1 MVLEFLAA
9 AVLMAFGVMCVY
21 FSIEQRLADKNL
33 LIFLL
38 VGILCISVG
47 GWIVI
52 SKLTVGFLLKKILGI
67 ILTALGAFLVIGF
80 PDVTDYQK
88 EGMTK
93 LGIFIGLVLGF
104 LGVWLLLS

>member
-1 MVLEFLAA
+1 MVLEFIVA
-9 AVLMAFGVMCVY
+9 AVLLAFGFMCVY
-21 FSIEQRLADKNL
+21 FSIEQRLKDKNL

-38 VGILCISVG
+38 GGILCMAIG
-47 GWIVI
+47 GWIVM
-52 SKLTVGFLLKKILGI
+52 SKLTVGFLLKKIAGI
-67 ILTALGAFLVIGF
+67 FLTAVGAFLVMGF

-104 LGVWLLLS
+104 LGVWLLLT

>member
-1 MVLEFLAA
+1 MVLEFIVA
-9 AVLMAFGVMCVY
+9 AVLLAFGFMSVY
-21 FSIEQRLADKNL
+21 FSIEQRLADRNL
-33 LIFLL
+33 MLFLL
-38 VGILCISVG
+38 GGILCMAIG
-47 GWIVI
+47 GWIVL
-52 SKLTVGFLLKKILGI
+52 SKITVGFLLKKIAGI
-67 ILTALGAFLVIGF
+67 LLTAVGAFLVIGF